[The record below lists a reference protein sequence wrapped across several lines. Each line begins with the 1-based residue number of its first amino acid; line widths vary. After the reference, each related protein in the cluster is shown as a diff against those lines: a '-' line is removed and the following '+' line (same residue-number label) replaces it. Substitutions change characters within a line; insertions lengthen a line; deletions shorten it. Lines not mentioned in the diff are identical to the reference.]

1 MDTASETKDRKD
13 QSNLRRAV
21 RSWSWLGSTYI
32 GLAAAV
38 LTLSGCGQSL
48 EDLVRVNRPKVGN
61 IIPFEGQAAVKISPG
76 NTIATST
83 DVAMSAHVTITDRP
97 LSGGDVSAKVSMGR
111 HRSSNQ

>member
-1 MDTASETKDRKD
+1 MAQRKHPKRFW
-13 QSNLRRAV
+13 SGSAV
-21 RSWSWLGSTYI
+21 GL
-32 GLAAAV
+32 GLAL

-48 EDLVRVNRPKVGN
+48 EDLVRVNRPKLGN
-61 IIPFEGQAAVKISPG
+61 VVPFEGQSTVKISPG

-111 HRSSNQ
+111 HRNSNQ